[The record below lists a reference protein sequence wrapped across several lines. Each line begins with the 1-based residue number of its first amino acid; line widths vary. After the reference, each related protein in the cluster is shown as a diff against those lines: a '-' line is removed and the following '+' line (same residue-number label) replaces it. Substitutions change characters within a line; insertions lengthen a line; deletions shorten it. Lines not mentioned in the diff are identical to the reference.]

1 MIEIAPKV
9 SWKEGTITEAVL
21 YCFCLGDGW
30 RLPTFE
36 ECLTSLVIMTN
47 KDGYW
52 YDEDINDNWTTETHT
67 IIPVRSIDN

>member
-9 SWKEGTITEAVL
+9 LWKECTITEAVL

-30 RLPTFE
+30 RLPTCE
-36 ECLTSLVIMTN
+36 ECFEMLSLN
-47 KDGYW
+47 LKGFW
-52 YDEDINDNWTTETHT
+52 NLEDIDYEWTEIHI